1 MTGVQT
7 CALPIFIC
15 SFILGYLLWLLSG
28 VLINWAMS
36 ISLFWLIILELFLGS
51 IIVGIIGGL
60 SNILFYPILFAGKNK
75 IIRYI
80 NSFIIA
86 FFWYSAIK
94 MTWFTSL
101 EYKGVIIVKAIMIS
115 IFLLILF
122 GSYIIINHNNE
133 KVDESEW
140 LKIILFN
147 L

>member
-1 MTGVQT
+1 MTNILKG
-7 CALPIFIC
+7 IISIIC

-86 FFWYSAIK
+86 FFGYSAIK

-133 KVDESEW
+133 KVDESE
-140 LKIILFN
+140 
-147 L
+147 